1 MLGGIAEFGVDGRR
15 HIADGA
21 VRPDGIVMAPPLFD
35 DDPGF
40 FERVEYLAVEE
51 FVPEPGV
58 EAFAIAVFPRRAWL
72 DVGGLTT
79 PLRLERVFHYRLPST
94 IFNFPMVL
102 SERMR

>member
-1 MLGGIAEFGVDGRR
+1 MAAPAFDHDLRLGQ
-15 HIADGA
+15 
-21 VRPDGIVMAPPLFD
+21 
-35 DDPGF
+35 
-40 FERVEYLAVEE
+40 RVEDLAVEE